1 MNVLYCIF
9 YLGHI
14 FKCIY
19 TYEGYS
25 DENIFN
31 YSIIVNDSEIKNW
44 YMTARLR
51 KKAKMT
57 YNTTKA
63 IAGRST
69 ETSASKITNSR
80 LS

>member
-9 YLGHI
+9 YLEHI

-44 YMTARLR
+44 YMTAWLR
-51 KKAKMT
+51 KKAK
-57 YNTTKA
+57 
-63 IAGRST
+63 
-69 ETSASKITNSR
+69 
-80 LS
+80 